1 MFLCESVLL
10 NDKFVFLLAINL
22 ILFFTKNH
30 FVADANRNFT
40 MNISTFFSRANLKI
54 NIHNLSYLPRW
65 IIVLIDFSVLLMS
78 FFLTYMILKGT
89 GLDYIITK
97 HKLTFISLFFGI
109 NIFFFWLFRTYSG
122 IIRHSSYIDAIKILF
137 SQTSVLVFFLFFNF
151 LFELLFKE
159 KAFLNTALFINMVLS
174 FCGLFLYRVV
184 VKQTFELYFI
194 EKTDHKLIKAIIYGT
209 DANAISVAN
218 ALKFETPSRFKIVA
232 FVDKN
237 NQNASKRMLDLPIL
251 VQRKKLPALMRSVGA
266 EGLVIADK
274 SLSKEEQLVI
284 IDQCLEFNYKV
295 YTIPSISDWENQ
307 KEISQKVKNIQI
319 EDLLERDPIVLD
331 SISISRQ
338 LEGKTILITGAA
350 GSIGSEIV
358 RQLLSFNPRKL
369 IILDQ
374 AETPLHH
381 IRLEV
386 EDIKSDTI
394 IRTVI
399 ADIRNKAAL
408 ERIFKLYK
416 PEMVYHAAAY
426 KHVPLMEEN
435 PSQAI
440 LTNVEGTKNLADL
453 SCKYSVNKFVMIST
467 DKAVNP
473 SNVMGASKR
482 IAEKYVQSLSLKCK
496 ENIDFYATKF
506 ITTRFGNVL
515 GSNGSVVPLFTK
527 QIAEGGPVTITHP
540 DIIRYFMTIPEAC
553 QLVLEAGSM
562 GNGGEIYIFDM
573 GKPVKIIDLARKMI
587 KLAGFNPERD
597 IKIKIVGLRP
607 GEKLYEELLND
618 TSKTL
623 PTYHEKIMIAE
634 EIQAEF
640 EDLHLHI
647 DELIG
652 IASFFDNDDI
662 VVKMKKIVPE
672 FISMNSTYTQ
682 LDK

>member
-1 MFLCESVLL
+1 MG
-10 NDKFVFLLAINL
+10 
-22 ILFFTKNH
+22 ILKY
-30 FVADANRNFT
+30 
-40 MNISTFFSRANLKI
+40 FSRGNLRV

-65 IIVLIDFSVLLMS
+65 IIVLIDTSVLVLT
-78 FFLTYMILKGT
+78 FFLTYLIFKGT
-89 GLDYIITK
+89 GLDYITTQYF
-97 HKLTFISLFFGI
+97 LTFSSLFFGI
-109 NIFFFWLFRTYSG
+109 NVFFFWLFRTYSG
-122 IIRHSSYIDAIKILF
+122 IIRHSSYIDAVKILF
-137 SQTSVLVFFLFFNF
+137 SQMSVLFFFLVFNF

-159 KAFLNTALFINMVLS
+159 KAFLNTALFINILLS

-184 VKQTFELYFI
+184 VKQTYELYFI
-194 EKTDHKLIKAIIYGT
+194 EKSDHKLIKAIIYGT

-237 NQNASKRMLDLPIL
+237 NQNASKRMLDIPIL

-274 SLSKEEQLVI
+274 GLSKEEKLVI
-284 IDQCLEFNYKV
+284 IDQCLEYNYKV
-295 YTIPSISDWENQ
+295 YTIPSVSDWENQ

-331 SISISRQ
+331 NVSISKQ
-338 LEGKTILITGAA
+338 LENKTILITGAA

-358 RQLLSFNPRKL
+358 RQVLRFNPKRV

-381 IRLEV
+381 IGLEV
-386 EDIKSDTI
+386 EAISCNAI
-394 IRTVI
+394 IHSVI
-399 ADIRNKAAL
+399 VDIRNRAAL
-408 ERIFKLYK
+408 EKVFKLYQ
-416 PEMVYHAAAY
+416 PQMIYHAAAY
-426 KHVPLMEEN
+426 KHVPLMEKN

-453 SCKYSVNKFVMIST
+453 ACEYRVKRFVMIST

-496 ENIDFYATKF
+496 EDNGLYATKF

-527 QIAEGGPVTITHP
+527 QIAEGGPLTITHP

-562 GNGGEIYIFDM
+562 GKGGEIYIFDM
-573 GKPVKIIDLARKMI
+573 GKPVKIIDLAKKMI
-587 KLAGFNPERD
+587 KLAGFIPERD

-634 EIQAEF
+634 EIQQEY
-640 EDLHLHI
+640 EDLHVDI
-647 DELIG
+647 KELIG
-652 IASFFDNDDI
+652 IACFFDNDDI
-662 VVKMKKIVPE
+662 VTKMKKIVPE
-672 FISMNSTYTQ
+672 FISMNSTYAS

>member
-1 MFLCESVLL
+1 MKD
-10 NDKFVFLLAINL
+10 NNL
-22 ILFFTKNH
+22 GNY
-30 FVADANRNFT
+30 
-40 MNISTFFSRANLKI
+40 FSRANLRF

-65 IIVLIDFSVLLMS
+65 IIVLIDFTVLL
-78 FFLTYMILKGT
+78 FAFLLTYIIYDRA
-89 GLDYIITK
+89 GLNYINTP
-97 HKLTFISLFFGI
+97 HKVIYISSLFGI

-122 IIRHSSYIDAIKILF
+122 IIRHSSYIDAIKLLF
-137 SQTSVLVFFLFFNF
+137 SQTAVLVFFLSFNF
-151 LFELLFKE
+151 LFEMLYQE
-159 KAFLNTALFINMVLS
+159 KAFLNSGLFINIVLS
-174 FCGLFLYRVV
+174 FCGLFVYRVI
-184 VKQTFELYFI
+184 VKQTFELYFT
-194 EKTDHKLIKAIIYGT
+194 EKNDNKLIKAIIYGT

-218 ALKFETPSRFKIVA
+218 ALNFETPSRFKIIG

-237 NQNASKRMLDLPIL
+237 NQNASKRMLDLPIY
-251 VQRKKLPALMRSVGA
+251 VQRKKLPTLLRSVDA
-266 EGLVIADK
+266 EAVVIADR

-284 IDQCLEFNYKV
+284 VDQCLEFNYKV
-295 YTIPSISDWENQ
+295 YTLPSVSDWENQ

-319 EDLLERDPIVLD
+319 EDLLEREPIVLD
-331 SISISRQ
+331 SVSISKQ
-338 LEGKTILITGAA
+338 LKDNTILITGAA

-358 RQLLSFNPRKL
+358 RQVLSFNPKKV

-381 IRLEV
+381 ISLEV
-386 EDIKSDTI
+386 ESIQTDAI
-394 IRTVI
+394 IRTLIV
-399 ADIRNKAAL
+399 DIRNRAAL
-408 ERIFKLYK
+408 EKVFKLYR
-416 PEMVYHAAAY
+416 PQMVYHAAAY

-453 SCKYSVNKFVMIST
+453 SCEYGVNKFVMIST

-482 IAEKYVQSLSLKCK
+482 IAEKYVQSLHLKCQ
-496 ENIDFYATKF
+496 ERNDGLYATKF

-515 GSNGSVVPLFTK
+515 GSNGSVVPLFSK
-527 QIAEGGPVTITHP
+527 QIADGGPVTITHP

-587 KLAGFNPERD
+587 RLAGFVPDRD

-623 PTYHEKIMIAE
+623 PTYHEKIMIAQ
-634 EIQAEF
+634 EIQEEF
-640 EDLHLHI
+640 EDLHI
-647 DELIG
+647 EIQELIG
-652 IASFFDNDDI
+652 VASFFDNDDI
-662 VVKMKKIVPE
+662 VAKMKKIVPE
-672 FISMNSTYTQ
+672 FISMNSTFTV